1 MRLTTVL
8 LLMTVLAAPV
18 PPLEPD
24 LAPQAASPRGS
35 SPSASTPYTFESG
48 AGVLL
53 FYVKP
58 DKGAEFEAVVARIRH
73 VLDSSRDPARRQ
85 QADGWRIYKSV
96 EATAHP
102 MFVFVFDP
110 AIAAVDY
117 DPIKMLGEALPQEVQ
132 GLYAQL
138 KDAVVK
144 VERLAMT
151 KVR

>member
-8 LLMTVLAAPV
+8 LLMPVLAAPV
-18 PPLEPD
+18 PPLEAD
-24 LAPQAASPRGS
+24 LPPQTASPRGS
-35 SPSASTPYTFESG
+35 SPASTPYTFESG
-48 AGVLL
+48 AGVLF

-73 VLDSSRDPARRQ
+73 VLDSSRDPTRRQ